1 MNKLLNATTFLI
13 FFFCGTSIALASEC
27 NGTNVL
33 GTWRRQ
39 ASEDFT
45 NEAVWTFLQDSTN
58 TGTIEC
64 SGDCIREG
72 GAPVSWITPGDFFD
86 QPGMIKIVFER
97 AEVIFGCDMEG
108 EYAMVWTLNGATAMR
123 FARE

>member
-1 MNKLLNATTFLI
+1 MNKRLKVTVFAIL
-13 FFFCGTSIALASEC
+13 FFCGTSAAFASEC

-33 GTWRRQ
+33 GTWHRQ
-39 ASEDFT
+39 ESEDFT
-45 NEAVWTFLQDSTN
+45 ADAVWTFLQDSTN
-58 TGTIEC
+58 QGTIQC

-72 GAPVSWITPGDFFD
+72 GAPVSWITPDGFFD